1 MEETEKAEIT
11 VSQTEERR
19 KQRTNGEERF
29 DGVAKR
35 RTRTNRIGNHEHLE
49 SGCVRGFRSDPSAS
63 AGLLRRPAVEPP
75 PFLLRS
81 SVPPCVKNRSLRS
94 SPLSLHRNENRISRA
109 EPICDRSHP
118 RFRSRKRAN
127 VSTRTFGRSSGPSAC
142 GSRTPRAAWRRA
154 MSRRRSTCRLLRDRR
169 WTGTP

>member
-49 SGCVRGFRSDPSAS
+49 SGFVRGFRSD
-63 AGLLRRPAVEPP
+63 PAVEPP

-81 SVPPCVKNRSLRS
+81 SVPPCVKNRSLRA
-94 SPLSLHRNENRISRA
+94 SPLSLHRSENRISRA